1 MAVRGDDRKV
11 SHLPEQAPRDGPGR
25 GVGGKEAVVVHHK
38 GSPFLRRGA
47 IAILIFPTR
56 HLYTEFRG

>member
-1 MAVRGDDRKV
+1 MARVAA
-11 SHLPEQAPRDGPGR
+11 SE
-25 GVGGKEAVVVHHK
+25 GKEAVVVHHK

-56 HLYTEFRG
+56 HLYTVFRA